1 MNRNSAPEES
11 RTASVAEWAQQQKRV
26 AAFVAKGLKRDEAQA
41 LLARLAERDA
51 EGGWSGMTVCPG
63 CRHMNGRRGSWWCA
77 AYRAAGSSAPALGQD
92 FPLMLKRCRAFVP
105 ALAGEPH
112 PVRQAG
118 T

>member
-1 MNRNSAPEES
+1 MNRNSAPEQLS
-11 RTASVAEWAQQQKRV
+11 AADVAALALRQRRV

-63 CRHMNGRRGSWWCA
+63 CRHMNGRRGGWGCA